1 VLKRML
7 ATAMLC
13 LLLLGGCGPWIGDP
27 VVEVIGEV
35 TLDRKVL
42 KDAMVVFVPLR
53 FRNDDGVINPLAF
66 GKTDGTGRF
75 ELRSGDQKGILL
87 GRYRVLIF
95 QTDALEA
102 GSDQSNGEE
111 QDIAAKR
118 THRQLAELL
127 NEPETAQTGEGTVP
141 AKYNLHSELEYVV
154 DMPVGIIYPKFD
166 LTSDQPK

>member
-35 TLDRKVL
+35 TLDR
-42 KDAMVVFVPLR
+42 
-53 FRNDDGVINPLAF
+53 
-66 GKTDGTGRF
+66 
-75 ELRSGDQKGILL
+75 
-87 GRYRVLIF
+87 
-95 QTDALEA
+95 A